1 VFGPLQMWIIQVLSI
16 AAFIAAAW
24 AMIQALRFPD
34 RAYVAAGKLN
44 KLKWGLIVGVALVIT
59 FLALPWP
66 FGFGGGVMS
75 FGVVIAV
82 AAVVIFFVDVL
93 PKLRENHRPGASRA
107 KDNNRGG
114 W

>member
-1 VFGPLQMWIIQVLSI
+1 MFGPLQIWIIQILSV
-16 AAFIAAAW
+16 AAFIATAW
-24 AMIQALRFPD
+24 AMIQALRYPD
-34 RAYVAAGKLN
+34 SAYVAAGKLN

-66 FGFGGGVMS
+66 FGFGGGIMS
-75 FGVVIAV
+75 IGVVIAV

-93 PKLRENHRPGASRA
+93 PKLRHHRGPGAVRA